1 MIDLLRNQE
10 PFFEGN
16 YLPALDASETL
27 FLSNTYGSCAL
38 TLFFLSNGKA
48 NSDTVHAGTYGGTKY
63 GHNSTM
69 RDRIDDSREKPL
81 SDVSAHISISYFSE
95 HVV

>member
-1 MIDLLRNQE
+1 M
-10 PFFEGN
+10 
-16 YLPALDASETL
+16 PALETL
-27 FLSNTYGSCAL
+27 FLYTTYGGSYAL

-69 RDRIDDSREKPL
+69 GDRIDDDFAGKASLRCFR
-81 SDVSAHISISYFSE
+81 SYF
-95 HVV
+95 

>member
-1 MIDLLRNQE
+1 MV
-10 PFFEGN
+10 G
-16 YLPALDASETL
+16 AS
-27 FLSNTYGSCAL
+27 YAL
-38 TLFFLSNGKA
+38 TLFFLGEGRP
-48 NSDTVHAGTYGGTKY
+48 SDTVHAGTYGGTKY